1 MYQNIKDNQ
10 QETDKWLKQISLEI
24 GNYIAGFSDG
34 EGSFNISIR
43 KHPGYKLGWKT
54 SLTFNV
60 SQKGNRSLKLF
71 EKIFQCGYVRKRSD
85 NLHYFEIVEFEKII
99 TRVIPF
105 FERFRLKSEKKD
117 DFEIFKKISNLM
129 RKGNHLTVKGIIG
142 ILKLRKP
149 MNYGGKNRR
158 IKSEDIIKSL
168 SGSSETIRQTLV
180 STGDDIVRHRW

>member
-10 QETDKWLKQISLEI
+10 QETDKWLNKISPEI

-60 SQKGNRSLKLF
+60 AQKGNQSLKLF
-71 EKIFQCGYVRKRSD
+71 ERIFQCGYLRRRKD
-85 NLHYFEIVEFEKII
+85 DLHYFEVVELEKII
-99 TRVIPF
+99 LRIIPF
-105 FERFRLKSEKKD
+105 FEKFSLRSEKKN
-117 DFEIFKKISNLM
+117 DFEIFKKVTKLM
-129 RKGNHLTVKGIIG
+129 RNGSHLTKKGIIE
-142 ILKLRKP
+142 ILELRKP

-168 SGSSETIRQTLV
+168 SGSSETIRQTPIAKLEM
-180 STGDDIVRHRW
+180 I